1 MKKVQFTKGK
11 VFAGLLAVLAIAGA
25 TFGIVDYNQ
34 HYKAIPNAD
43 STMRLS
49 SAQQKWFNENYKKI
63 HNYKKLLRN
72 TGMVVNV
79 I

>member
-34 HYKAIPNAD
+34 HYKAIPDAD

-49 SAQQKWFNENYKKI
+49 
-63 HNYKKLLRN
+63 
-72 TGMVVNV
+72 
-79 I
+79 